1 MQINTSFEKKS
12 PQDSITNI
20 EDDTFEVS
28 TAPNIYALKE
38 KKEEKKR
45 ILNNHPLWLENEHS
59 ASLPSINMIQKSAR

>member
-38 KKEEKKR
+38 KKKEKKKN
-45 ILNNHPLWLENEHS
+45 LKQ
-59 ASLPSINMIQKSAR
+59 PSFVA